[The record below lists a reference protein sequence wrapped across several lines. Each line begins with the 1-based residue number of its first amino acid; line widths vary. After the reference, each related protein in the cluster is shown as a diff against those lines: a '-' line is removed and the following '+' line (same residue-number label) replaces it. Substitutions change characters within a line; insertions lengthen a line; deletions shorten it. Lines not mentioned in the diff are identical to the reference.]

1 MSTAGPPQGA
11 RPPGGAARSDARG
24 EHTGVFTEANPL
36 HVHVENA
43 RAMMPVF
50 QVREDQYHPALER
63 HPDIARRIRTTFGYD
78 QENWKENARTA
89 RAIISYRFPKESL
102 KADAPNLEFLQILG
116 AGVDYLLPL
125 DWLPQGVQML
135 TNSGVHVPK
144 AAQSGLMALLML
156 NARMPDLTWSHRAKK
171 WNRVFTDT
179 LAGKTVLIL
188 GVGAIGAGI
197 AEHAK
202 RFGMTVIGIRRSGRP
217 QPNVDEMH
225 TPDALHSLLPRA
237 DFVLLNLALTSE
249 TKFIIGRE
257 ALAQMKKGAALANM
271 SRGGLVDPE
280 ALDAALRSGHLSGAM
295 IDVTFP
301 EPPPADWPYWDTPN
315 LMITPH
321 VLSDDIDAYIPRT
334 LDLFFSNLRHYFAGE
349 SLTNLVDLA
358 RQY

>member
-1 MSTAGPPQGA
+1 VSTAGPTRA
-11 RPPGGAARSDARG
+11 AARSDARR
-24 EHTGVFTEANPL
+24 EHGAFTESSPL

-43 RAMMPVF
+43 RGMMPVF

-63 HPDIARRIRTTFGYD
+63 HPDVARRIRTTFGYD

-89 RAIISYRFPKESL
+89 HAIVSYRFPKESL
-102 KADAPNLEFLQILG
+102 ATDAPNLELLQILG

-125 DWLPQGVQML
+125 DWLPPGVQML

-156 NARMPDLTWSHRAKK
+156 NARMPELAWSHRAKK

-179 LAGKTVLIL
+179 LAGKTVLIV

-202 RFGMTVIGIRRSGRP
+202 RFGMTVLGIRRSGGP

-237 DFVLLNLALTSE
+237 DFVLLNLALTPE
-249 TKFIIGRE
+249 TKFIIGGE
-257 ALAQMKKGAALANM
+257 ALARMKKGAALVNM
-271 SRGGLVDPE
+271 SRGGLVDPA

-295 IDVTFP
+295 IDVTYP

-321 VLSDDIDAYIPRT
+321 VLSDDIDAYVPRT
-334 LDLFFSNLRHYFAGE
+334 LDLFFSNLRRYFAGE